1 MDFNFLRYTDAC
13 FVAQYMVYLG
23 ECSMSTGK
31 ELCSVST
38 ECSLI
43 NISEVI
49 VVDSIVQI
57 AVSLLTFH
65 IIVLSL
71 ERGVKISN
79 YACGFVYFPL

>member
-38 ECSLI
+38 ECT
-43 NISEVI
+43 V
-49 VVDSIVQI
+49 
-57 AVSLLTFH
+57 
-65 IIVLSL
+65 
-71 ERGVKISN
+71 
-79 YACGFVYFPL
+79 